1 MSRIARNK
9 FVERWAAR
17 EWLLRQQQAEVMP
30 KVMTAYKVG
39 DINEAPLFYGQ
50 DAGLIDDIVPAEQ
63 VIRGMI
69 EDAENILSSRLPTLL
84 K

>member
-1 MSRIARNK
+1 
-9 FVERWAAR
+9 
-17 EWLLRQQQAEVMP
+17 MP
-30 KVMTAYKVG
+30 KVMTAYKI
-39 DINEAPLFYGQ
+39 DEINEAPLFYGQ

-69 EDAENILSSRLPTLL
+69 EDAENIISSHLPALL